1 MDEEA
6 LKDIMTY
13 KKVVIYDPYSTVKGI
28 TESISSYL
36 INHGY
41 KGEVIS
47 KAVPNVFVKQGTI
60 KEQRK
65 RYNLSIEDIINT
77 LC

>member
-1 MDEEA
+1 
-6 LKDIMTY
+6 MTY
-13 KKVVIYDPYSTVKGI
+13 KKVVIYDPYSTDKGLA
-28 TESISSYL
+28 ESISSYL
-36 INHGY
+36 INNGY

-60 KEQRK
+60 SEQRK
-65 RYNLSIEDIINT
+65 RYHLSIEDIINS